1 MSDPFGDRPFPR
13 GALIAVVGLIVFTLV
28 AVGTARWVGGTGT
41 EPVTGSIT
49 ESRELRF
56 EDGRGGLVYVY
67 AGTDESAIA
76 VLEPGT
82 ENFIRGVLRG
92 LARERRSHGIA
103 TLRDHPLRRRSAAAE
118 GSIDGSA
125 NRPEGLRSDQRRV
138 VRALPRRDTRSPAK
152 PYGHPGR
159 AQPGEQRAPVAVI
172 GLLQALRRESAQA

>member
-28 AVGTARWVGGTGT
+28 AVGMARWVGGTGT

-92 LARERRSHGIA
+92 LARERRSNGIGMEPPFVITRYDDGRLLLKDPSTGRLIDLKAFGPTNAASFARFLDA
-103 TLRDHPLRRRSAAAE
+103 T
-118 GSIDGSA
+118 
-125 NRPEGLRSDQRRV
+125 
-138 VRALPRRDTRSPAK
+138 
-152 PYGHPGR
+152 PGR
-159 AQPGEQRAPVAVI
+159 LPSPTATPGERSLAS
-172 GLLQALRRESAQA
+172 SAHRSR